1 MAHPLT
7 VTPPLT
13 VPIKLFCP
21 PSVPTNEGVAVGVED
36 EALGVAGVVVPLGAG
51 AAALLAAGG
60 MATLAQPLTVTPPFT
75 FPTKLFCPPSVP

>member
-36 EALGVAGVVVPLGAG
+36 EALGVAGVVVPLGASASAF
-51 AAALLAAGG
+51 AAWG
-60 MATLAQPLTVTPPFT
+60 MATLTHPLTVTPPLT
-75 FPTKLFCPPSVP
+75 